1 MTTRNGK
8 MWKQAG
14 VGLAVATS
22 VVLSGVAGSAPAR
35 AQMMGMDAISAAL
48 PADRAPEVPTP
59 DMQDVLNRFKELK
72 PKPLDKLTPRQAR
85 QQPSAATAA
94 KEELKRRNKPF
105 PEQVGTVRDMVLPT
119 RLRPV
124 RVRVYT
130 PRNPQNRRNGRMPVI
145 MYFHGG
151 GFVIASIATYD
162 ASCRAMANA
171 TGAMVV
177 AVAYRQAPEHKLPAA
192 HEDSY
197 AATQYVMQN
206 AGSMGGDPGRV
217 AVLGESA
224 GGNLATN
231 MCILARQRGGRM
243 PIHQALIYP
252 YVDLSARGLNA
263 ASMRENTAAT
273 SPKSKFLSR
282 EGVAW
287 FNRYALPSRAFGR
300 NPLASP
306 LYANV
311 RGLPAATVVLAEID
325 PLRTQGA
332 QYARK
337 LMDAGVPTRVAYYTG
352 VTHEFFGMGA
362 IVPKAKQAN
371 TFVANQLKR
380 AFSR

>member
-14 VGLAVATS
+14 AGLAVAAS

-35 AQMMGMDAISAAL
+35 AQMMGMDAIRAAL

-72 PKPLDKLTPRQAR
+72 PKPLHKLTPRQAR
-85 QQPSAATAA
+85 QQPSASTAA

-130 PRNPQNRRNGRMPVI
+130 PRNPQNERNGRMPVI

-151 GFVIASIATYD
+151 GFVIASIATYES
-162 ASCRAMANA
+162 SCRAMANA

-206 AGSMGGDPGRV
+206 AGSMGGDPRRV

-224 GGNLATN
+224 GGNLATD
-231 MCILARQRGGRM
+231 MCIMARQRGGRM

-263 ASMRENTAAT
+263 ASMLENTAAT
-273 SPKSKFLSR
+273 QPKSKFLTR

-287 FNRYALPSRAFGR
+287 FNRYALPSRAAGR
-300 NPLASP
+300 NPLISP

-311 RGLPAATVVLAEID
+311 RGLPPATIVLAEID

-332 QYARK
+332 QYAQK

-371 TFVANQLKR
+371 TFVANELKR

>member
-1 MTTRNGK
+1 MMKYNEK
-8 MWKQAG
+8 WAP
-14 VGLAVATS
+14 VGLATVA
-22 VVLSGVAGSAPAR
+22 LSGVLTGVLPPAPAN
-35 AQMMGMDAISAAL
+35 AQMMGQRAIRAAL
-48 PADRAPEVPTP
+48 PADRAPEVPNP
-59 DMQDVLNRFKELK
+59 DMQAVLNRFKELK

-85 QQPSAATAA
+85 QQPSAASAT

-105 PEQVGTVRDMVLPT
+105 PEEVGSVQDRVLPT
-119 RLRPV
+119 SLRPV
-124 RVRVYT
+124 RVRIYK
-130 PRNPQNRRNGRMPVI
+130 PKNASGNRLPVI

-151 GFVIASIATYD
+151 GFVIASVATYD

-177 AVAYRQAPEHKLPAA
+177 AVAYRQAPEHRLPAA

-197 AATQYVMQN
+197 AATQYVMRN
-206 AGSMGGDPGRV
+206 AVSMGGDPKRV

-231 MCILARQRGGRM
+231 MCIMARDRGGRM

-263 ASMRENTAAT
+263 ASMRENSNAT
-273 SPKSKFLSR
+273 NPKPKFLTR

-287 FNRYALPSRAFGR
+287 FNKWALPSRSFGR

-332 QYARK
+332 QYAQK
-337 LMDAGVPTRVAYYTG
+337 LMAAGVTTRVAYYTG

-362 IVPKAKQAN
+362 VVPEAKQAN
-371 TFVANQLKR
+371 TFVTNELKR
-380 AFSR
+380 AFNR